1 MPDRTRSTAVRS
13 AAGGESQPRTSS
25 RTSVPSGTV
34 TLPAGPQNFTG
45 PAIRPSLN
53 TRMAWRPRSLPATYQ
68 RPFRFA
74 TPHGSSSRRCGSLR
88 PAAR

>member
-1 MPDRTRSTAVRS
+1 MPARTLSSAVCSR
-13 AAGGESQPRTSS
+13 AGTESQSLTTS
-25 RTSVPSGTV
+25 RTSAPSGTV
-34 TLPAGPQNFTG
+34 TLPGGPQNFTG

-53 TRMAWRPRSLPATYQ
+53 TRVASRARSLPATYQ
-68 RPFRFA
+68 RPFLFT